1 MQTSNRLLDDLAK
14 VATGA
19 VSTLSGI
26 KGEVETL
33 IRQQIDK
40 LLVSNDLVAREEFD
54 AVKAVAVEAR
64 LQQEALEKRME
75 VLEAA
80 LAKTS
85 KAKKQPKTK

>member
-1 MQTSNRLLDDLAK
+1 MQTSNRLFDDLAK

-19 VSTLSGI
+19 VTTLSGL
-26 KGEVETL
+26 KGEIETL

-64 LQQEALEKRME
+64 LQQEALEKRVN

-80 LAKTS
+80 LGKTS
-85 KAKKQPKTK
+85 RVKKQPKAK

>member
-1 MQTSNRLLDDLAK
+1 MQTSNRLFDDLAK

-19 VSTLSGI
+19 VTTLSGM

-40 LLVSNDLVAREEFD
+40 LLVSNDLVAREEFN

-64 LQQEALEKRME
+64 LQQEALEKRVE
-75 VLEAA
+75 ALEAA
-80 LAKTS
+80 LVKTS